1 MNSKKVA
8 IVTGGSRG
16 IGKSTALELAKEG
29 FDVIV
34 NYVNSSEEAE
44 KVKQLIMSIGSKCF
58 LFEGDISLRQT
69 VDNLVSFA
77 MHKCGRIDVLVN
89 NTGVLVQKNFSD
101 ITDKDWEITFD
112 CNLKSAFMCTQAVA
126 QKMKEGSSIV
136 NVSSMG
142 GQFGGPKAIHY
153 SASKGAM
160 ITFTKSTARVLAEKK
175 IRVNAVAP
183 GFIETDMFNSI
194 LKTQNSRP
202 HDILNTVPLKR
213 LGQPRDVANA
223 IVFLISEKASYITGQ
238 TLGVNGG
245 VLI

>member
-1 MNSKKVA
+1 MNTKKVA

-29 FDVIV
+29 FDVII
-34 NYVNSSEEAE
+34 NFVNSSKEAE
-44 KVKQLIMSIGSKCF
+44 KVKQLIMLTGSKCF
-58 LFEGDISLRQT
+58 LFEGDISLRET

-77 MHKCGRIDVLVN
+77 MQNCGRIDVLVN
-89 NTGVLVQKNFSD
+89 NAGILVQKRFSD
-101 ITDKDWEITFD
+101 VTDRDWETTFD
-112 CNLKSAFMCTQAVA
+112 CNLKSAFMCTQAVS
-126 QKMKEGSSIV
+126 QKMKEGGSIV

-160 ITFTKSTARVLAEKK
+160 ITFTKSTARVLADKK

-194 LKTQNSRP
+194 LKTQNSRSQ
-202 HDILNTVPLKR
+202 DILKTVPLKR

-223 IVFLISEKASYITGQ
+223 IIFLTSEKASYITGQ